1 MQICLYFVSLE
12 EKQYWLICWNIRFT
26 NHQMLVF
33 VSILKI
39 LAYRIKTNQ
48 KIALCP
54 QFRTASKKIFLFI
67 GNTCVVRTIK
77 TALNATAT
85 MFFNIFK

>member
-39 LAYRIKTNQ
+39 LYLVGLQN
-48 KIALCP
+48 
-54 QFRTASKKIFLFI
+54 
-67 GNTCVVRTIK
+67 
-77 TALNATAT
+77 
-85 MFFNIFK
+85 